1 MPVTVLELVRLGL
14 LVRCCV
20 MYVHGNDNDRAEWLM
35 I

>member
-1 MPVTVLELVRLGL
+1 MPVTVVV

-20 MYVHGNDNDRAEWLM
+20 MYVHGNDNDRADWLM